1 METDVL
7 LSLLQRGGWVMY
19 PLLSCSLTVVWVVI
33 DRILYWRGQAGDTAN
48 DPERVLQLV
57 REGDHD
63 GALKLAS
70 SSRSASAR
78 VLAAGVQ
85 PDHDAVPLD
94 ERLTLAGLD
103 ERRRVMS
110 LLGVL
115 DIIVTAAPLLG
126 ILGTVLGIIDAFEVM
141 ESRGMADTR
150 AITGGVGRALVTTA
164 SGLVIALT
172 ALFAH
177 HGLGAR
183 SDRAMQDIQR
193 HGTVLEAIL
202 ARGER

>member
-19 PLLSCSLTVVWVVI
+19 PLLACSLTVVWVVI
-33 DRILYWRGQAGDTAN
+33 DRLLFWRGQGGDTGH
-48 DPERVLQLV
+48 DPERVLQLLRDDV
-57 REGDHD
+57 PDD
-63 GALKLAS
+63 ALELAS

-78 VLAAGVQ
+78 VLASGLE
-85 PDHDAVPLD
+85 PDHDGIPLD
-94 ERLTLAGLD
+94 ERLTLAALGQ
-103 ERRRVMS
+103 RRRVMS

-141 ESRGMADTR
+141 ESQGLADTR

-164 SGLVIALT
+164 SGLVIALA

-177 HGLGAR
+177 HALGAR
-183 SDRAMQDIQR
+183 ADRAMQEMQH
-193 HGTVLEAIL
+193 HGTVLEAL
-202 ARGER
+202 LGRGRP

>member
-19 PLLSCSLTVVWVVI
+19 PLLGCSLTVVWVVI
-33 DRILYWRGQAGDTAN
+33 DRLLFWRGQAGDTGK
-48 DPERVLQLV
+48 DPERVLQLL
-57 REGDHD
+57 RHDDHE

-70 SSRSASAR
+70 ASRSASAR
-78 VLAAGVQ
+78 VLAAGLE
-85 PDHDAVPLD
+85 PDHDSIPLD
-94 ERLTLAGLD
+94 ERLTLAARG
-103 ERRRVMS
+103 EGRRVMS

-141 ESRGMADTR
+141 ESRGLADTR

-164 SGLVIALT
+164 SGLVIALA

-177 HGLGAR
+177 HGLGDRA
-183 SDRAMQDIQR
+183 DRAMQEMQR
-193 HGTVLEAIL
+193 HGTVLEAL
-202 ARGER
+202 LGRGLP